1 VGTKEPM
8 AMRGLSWAWKCWS
21 ARGMMWAQKCWTPK
35 GLFYPSSTGT
45 LTCVKSLATMFDSV
59 VPLYL
64 NDSQ

>member
-1 VGTKEPM
+1 
-8 AMRGLSWAWKCWS
+8 
-21 ARGMMWAQKCWTPK
+21 
-35 GLFYPSSTGT
+35 LFYPSSTGT